1 MPFFAYAPT
10 SILTSICVASTQ
22 SDNKFHTLIK
32 IITAKSPLHD
42 QTDPNKEGA
51 DRTRHLICLKLNL
64 VNLLLQGIYKKS
76 YAYQKP
82 KIHAYLLRC
91 RSIFSITSR
100 PVIFCSQIKPSKF
113 TMRHLLKSVFLLS
126 AVSFAL
132 LPSPVFADDAT
143 DAGKLLRAGQLPEAM
158 QKVDAVLAQR
168 PKDAQMRFLK
178 GLILAEQNK
187 NPEAITIFTKLTDD
201 YPELPEPYNNL
212 AVLYASSGQYDKAR
226 TALEMAIRTNP
237 TYGTAHENLGDIYA
251 KLASQAYD
259 KALQLDSA
267 NSGAKLKLTLVKSLI
282 GNTTGGSNPKT
293 ALPVATVAT
302 QANNQNPV
310 SKLPAA
316 PAVVAKTEA
325 SSAKVAANKVE
336 MQTPKAEAKPATKT
350 PTANTDQS
358 DILKATEDWAKAWS
372 SKDTNAYLAHYA
384 KDFQTPKNE
393 SRKAWAEE
401 RRARIEGKGRINVKI
416 EAPKVTI
423 DGHTASVKFRQIYS
437 SDQLTANS
445 RKSLEMAKQDGK
457 WLIKAE
463 RTGN

>member
-1 MPFFAYAPT
+1 
-10 SILTSICVASTQ
+10 
-22 SDNKFHTLIK
+22 
-32 IITAKSPLHD
+32 
-42 QTDPNKEGA
+42 
-51 DRTRHLICLKLNL
+51 
-64 VNLLLQGIYKKS
+64 
-76 YAYQKP
+76 
-82 KIHAYLLRC
+82 
-91 RSIFSITSR
+91 
-100 PVIFCSQIKPSKF
+100 
-113 TMRHLLKSVFLLS
+113 MRHLLKSVFALS
-126 AVSFAL
+126 VVSFAL
-132 LPSPVFADDAT
+132 LPALGLADDAT

-187 NPEAITIFTKLTDD
+187 NPEAITVFTKLTDD

-293 ALPVATVAT
+293 GMPAATVAPPT
-302 QANNQNPV
+302 VNPSALSKSVATPAVAAKVEPTTPKVAAIKVEPATSKVEAKPV
-310 SKLPAA
+310 SKTT
-316 PAVVAKTEA
+316 VAI
-325 SSAKVAANKVE
+325 
-336 MQTPKAEAKPATKT
+336 
-350 PTANTDQS
+350 NTDQN

-372 SKDTNAYLAHYA
+372 SKDTSAYLAHYA

-416 EAPKVTI
+416 ETPKVTI
-423 DGHTASVKFRQIYS
+423 EGHTASVKFRQIYS

-445 RKSLEMAKQDGK
+445 RKSLEMVKQDGK

-463 RTGN
+463 RTGS